1 MKYNVDSIKVSETKE
16 VDISEYIPSA
26 TEPVKIKIK
35 HLTTKKRNEV
45 IALMMKGQE
54 LSSPD
59 IRAGIALVIAAMI
72 AHGTSIIDRAE
83 LIDRGYEQIDKR
95 FSAIGAKIERI
106 N

>member
-1 MKYNVDSIKVSETKE
+1 MKYDIDNIKMSETKE

-54 LSSPD
+54 LSTGSSGKSKSNEGNT
-59 IRAGIALVIAAMI
+59 IEIKNTMMI
-72 AHGTSIIDRAE
+72 FRLRDGMNRQSM
-83 LIDRGYEQIDKR
+83 K
-95 FSAIGAKIERI
+95 
-106 N
+106 